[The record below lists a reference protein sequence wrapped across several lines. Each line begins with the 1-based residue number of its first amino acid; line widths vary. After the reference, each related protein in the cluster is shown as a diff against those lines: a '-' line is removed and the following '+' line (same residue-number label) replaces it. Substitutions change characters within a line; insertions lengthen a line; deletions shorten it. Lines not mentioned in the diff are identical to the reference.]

1 MILSKR
7 QEQILQVSIKI
18 IATQGIQNFTT
29 KNLAKEIGISEPA
42 LYRHYRNKLAIMK
55 GIIRYFRITMKPAF
69 QQVEIAEKSLEKLES
84 FFLNHL
90 QIFNQNPHIAKV
102 IFSEANFQNEEELIN
117 MMNSIMNQSQ
127 QKIREMI
134 GQGQKSGEISK
145 AVNSLNLSRIIIGT
159 LRFLIIQ
166 WTMSGLVFDLEAE
179 GNALWQDL
187 KNLIMDK

>member
-55 GIIRYFRITMKPAF
+55 GVIRYFRITMKPAF
-69 QQVEIAEKSLEKLES
+69 QQVETAEKSLEKLES

-134 GQGQKSGEISK
+134 GQGQQSGEISK

-179 GNALWQDL
+179 GNALWQDI